1 MQLRLRPYE
10 AHDEKSALAGHEAM
24 IVDDFDFLLYWRP
37 EMEWSQFLADE
48 SRRRRGDNLA
58 DNEVRSVQLAALVD
72 GQLVGRASIRFAL
85 NDFLAQRG
93 GHIGYG
99 VLPDFRRMGYA
110 SEILRQALVIIRSEA
125 VSPVLMFCDDDNVGS
140 ANVIERCGGALD
152 AVIVVDPGKPSFRR
166 YWIN

>member
-10 AHDEKSALAGHEAM
+10 ARDEVSARDGHEAM
-24 IVDDFDFLLYWRP
+24 VADDFDFLLYWRP

-72 GQLVGRASIRFAL
+72 GQLVGRTSIRFAL

-99 VLPDFRRMGYA
+99 VLPSFRRMGYA
-110 SEILRQALVIIRSEA
+110 SEILRQSLVIIRSEA
-125 VSPVLMFCDDDNVGS
+125 VSAVLMFCDDGNVGS

>member
-10 AHDEKSALAGHEAM
+10 AHDEKWARAGHEAM
-24 IVDDFDFLLYWRP
+24 VADDFDFLLYWRP

-99 VLPDFRRMGYA
+99 VLPDFRRRGYA
-110 SEILRQALVIIRSEA
+110 SEILRQALVIIRSQA

-152 AVIVVDPGKPSFRR
+152 AVIVVDPGMPSFRR